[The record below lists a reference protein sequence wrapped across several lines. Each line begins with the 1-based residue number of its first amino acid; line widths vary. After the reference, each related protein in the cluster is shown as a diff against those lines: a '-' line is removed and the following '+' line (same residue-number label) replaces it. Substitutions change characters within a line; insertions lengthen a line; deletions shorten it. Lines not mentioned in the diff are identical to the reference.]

1 MSASSVKRTL
11 DITFAQVRFR
21 QGADIQLSNNGRRH
35 VGHIGAAAPR
45 VCVPANVVSVF
56 IGLLATLC
64 LRSTFLKLTHS
75 FNDINNWQ
83 CREENKN
90 SCEKHKV

>member
-1 MSASSVKRTL
+1 M
-11 DITFAQVRFR
+11 
-21 QGADIQLSNNGRRH
+21 
-35 VGHIGAAAPR
+35 GHNGAAAPR
-45 VCVPANVVSVF
+45 VCVPANAVSVL

-83 CREENKN
+83 SREENKN
-90 SCEKHKV
+90 SHVQHKV

>member
-1 MSASSVKRTL
+1 M
-11 DITFAQVRFR
+11 
-21 QGADIQLSNNGRRH
+21 
-35 VGHIGAAAPR
+35 GHNGAAAPR
-45 VCVPANVVSVF
+45 VCVPANEVSVL

-90 SCEKHKV
+90 SYEQHKV